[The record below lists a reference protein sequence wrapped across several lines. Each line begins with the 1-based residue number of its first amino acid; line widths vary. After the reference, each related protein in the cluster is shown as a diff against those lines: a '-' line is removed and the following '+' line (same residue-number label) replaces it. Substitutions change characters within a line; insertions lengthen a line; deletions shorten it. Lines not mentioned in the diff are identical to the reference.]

1 MAAAV
6 GANPSTPARIL
17 IRLAN
22 DDFFGVRE
30 GVAKI
35 PQFNQYMSSRFSI
48 SIRSAYSTDLTEWAY
63 PGSNFAREDG
73 VSKLVRVGYRAV
85 HALLR
90 SDRFR
95 SAARFSASQANIWCY
110 KPESPPSLGL

>member
-1 MAAAV
+1 MTISSASEKA
-6 GANPSTPARIL
+6 L
-17 IRLAN
+17 L
-22 DDFFGVRE
+22 
-30 GVAKI
+30 KI

-48 SIRSAYSTDLTEWAY
+48 SICSAYSTDLTEWAY
-63 PGSNFAREDG
+63 LGSNFAREDE

-95 SAARFSASQANIWCY
+95 RAARF
-110 KPESPPSLGL
+110 G